1 MTIAIKNNKTW
12 NPGVEQ
18 LLVHN
23 NPDLIPSKKSTILWA
38 YGPTASIFYGI

>member
-23 NPDLIPSKKSTILWA
+23 NPNLKREIWREVIKSLMNQ
-38 YGPTASIFYGI
+38 S